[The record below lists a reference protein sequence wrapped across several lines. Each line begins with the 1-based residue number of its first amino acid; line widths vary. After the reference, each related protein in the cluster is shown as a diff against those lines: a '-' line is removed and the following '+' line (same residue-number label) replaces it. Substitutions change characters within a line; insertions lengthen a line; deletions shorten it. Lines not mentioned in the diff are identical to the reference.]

1 MFTNMSRFVVKP
13 VLRRSLWQVVFFL
26 VQFVK
31 DCSDCSGEENYNLSV
46 PVGGILGGGPD
57 FPVRADF

>member
-1 MFTNMSRFVVKP
+1 MFTNMSRLVVKL
-13 VLRRSLWQVVFFL
+13 VLRRSLWLVVFFL

-31 DCSDCSGEENYNLSV
+31 DCSGEENYNLSV

>member
-1 MFTNMSRFVVKP
+1 MFTNMSRFVVKL
-13 VLRRSLWQVVFFL
+13 VLRRSLWLVVFSL

>member
-13 VLRRSLWQVVFFL
+13 VLKRSVWLVVFFL

-31 DCSDCSGEENYNLSV
+31 NCSGEENYNLSV

>member
-1 MFTNMSRFVVKP
+1 MSRFVVKL
-13 VLRRSLWQVVFFL
+13 VLRRSVWLVVFF
-26 VQFVK
+26 QFVK
-31 DCSDCSGEENYNLSV
+31 DCSGEENYNLSV

>member
-1 MFTNMSRFVVKP
+1 MAGCFLLGSRIVK
-13 VLRRSLWQVVFFL
+13 
-26 VQFVK
+26 
-31 DCSDCSGEENYNLSV
+31 DCSGEENYNLSV

>member
-1 MFTNMSRFVVKP
+1 MFTNMSRFVVKL
-13 VLRRSLWQVVFFL
+13 VLRRSVWLAVFFL

-31 DCSDCSGEENYNLSV
+31 DCSGEENYNLSV